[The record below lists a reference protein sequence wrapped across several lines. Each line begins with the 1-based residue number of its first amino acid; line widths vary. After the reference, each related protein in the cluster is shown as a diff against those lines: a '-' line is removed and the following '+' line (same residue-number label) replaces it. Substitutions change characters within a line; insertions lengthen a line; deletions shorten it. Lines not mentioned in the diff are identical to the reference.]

1 MCIKGHKRR
10 EVIDM
15 NDELTLE
22 EEEDVVPDFEEEDE
36 DGLDEWGMYE
46 DDDD

>member
-1 MCIKGHKRR
+1 
-10 EVIDM
+10 M